1 MDSNMENKQQPGTDQ
16 QHPHRGEHQATVA
29 ESAELLKKLADF
41 NSRKEEVMKRIS
53 AISEK
58 MQKRINGLSTSEMV
72 KEELEKEKMNLGIGT
87 DHPEHSDFHSALN
100 STMASATMGIQPIQ
114 KLTYTRIR
122 ETTKPVSMQGCF
134 NIAIPSKSAIT
145 EEWKTLAKKMG
156 DNLFESYAAF
166 EDDRISLPPGEMVS
180 IATGIKLAIPKGFA
194 MLSQTIPGLAILSP
208 TISTS
213 ISNKEELT
221 FTVKNCT
228 SGTLSLLY
236 GVNLFT
242 CYFLPIQENIH
253 SDELLNSTYD
263 DWVNG
268 TITG

>member
-1 MDSNMENKQQPGTDQ
+1 
-16 QHPHRGEHQATVA
+16 
-29 ESAELLKKLADF
+29 
-41 NSRKEEVMKRIS
+41 
-53 AISEK
+53 
-58 MQKRINGLSTSEMV
+58 
-72 KEELEKEKMNLGIGT
+72 
-87 DHPEHSDFHSALN
+87 
-100 STMASATMGIQPIQ
+100 
-114 KLTYTRIR
+114 
-122 ETTKPVSMQGCF
+122 
-134 NIAIPSKSAIT
+134 
-145 EEWKTLAKKMG
+145 
-156 DNLFESYAAF
+156 
-166 EDDRISLPPGEMVS
+166 MVS

>member
-16 QHPHRGEHQATVA
+16 QQPHRGEHQATVA

-87 DHPEHSDFHSALN
+87 DHPEHSEFHSTLA
-100 STMASATMGIQPIQ
+100 STMGVQPIQ
-114 KLTYTRIR
+114 KMTYTRIR
-122 ETTKPVSMQGCF
+122 ETPKPVSVQGCF

-145 EEWKTLAKKMG
+145 EDWKTLSKKMG
-156 DNLFESYAAF
+156 DSLFESYATF
-166 EDDRISLPPGEMVS
+166 EDDHISLPPGEMIS
-180 IATGIKLAIPKGFA
+180 IATGIKVAIPKGFI
-194 MLSQTIPGLAILSP
+194 MLSQTISGLAILFPTFSSP
-208 TISTS
+208 
-213 ISNKEELT
+213 ISNKDELI

-228 SGTLSLLY
+228 SGTMSLLY

-268 TITG
+268 IITG